1 MAKEYKNDIFE
12 VIKQIDRK
20 NYNYYDSLTDE
31 QKKEIQPYTLM
42 RWMSTVSDEQSHQK
56 YNITINNNVN
66 KYFWELSKYKDLQF
80 KLLCTSG

>member
-31 QKKEIQPYTLM
+31 QKKKFNLIL
-42 RWMSTVSDEQSHQK
+42 
-56 YNITINNNVN
+56 
-66 KYFWELSKYKDLQF
+66 
-80 KLLCTSG
+80 